1 MKKQLQQPFIVI
13 AIFLVGFLFLNF
25 LRNQLM
31 ELMGEGNIIELSN
44 KYFVISAF
52 NIVYTIIAYWLI
64 KKYQLIDLAGL
75 GKHKFKNWFL
85 LLFPLYIVLLN
96 LPEPGNI
103 DFLTIPTINY
113 FAVIVW
119 ALSVGYSEE
128 YMLRGFIQSLLLKFY
143 SKSKINVVLCVVGAA
158 VIFGLL
164 HLVKFDKGLYGE
176 LTQVLYATFIGTM
189 FGALLLR
196 THKIWPLVLLHAVI
210 DLSGKFEK
218 IQSTDTS
225 IHISSQNNASFED
238 SIVIVLLLLP
248 CFIYGLILLRK
259 VKVEDVQA
267 KIES

>member
-1 MKKQLQQPFIVI
+1 M
-13 AIFLVGFLFLNF
+13 
-25 LRNQLM
+25 
-31 ELMGEGNIIELSN
+31 
-44 KYFVISAF
+44 
-52 NIVYTIIAYWLI
+52 
-64 KKYQLIDLAGL
+64 
-75 GKHKFKNWFL
+75 
-85 LLFPLYIVLLN
+85 LLN

-164 HLVKFDKGLYGE
+164 HLVKFDKGIYGE
-176 LTQVLYATFIGTM
+176 FSQVLYATFIGTM

-196 THKIWPLVLLHAVI
+196 THKIWPLIILHALI
-210 DLSGKFEK
+210 DLSGNLEYF
-218 IQSTDTS
+218 Q
-225 IHISSQNNASFED
+225 SSQIVVNMSSQSQASLED
-238 SIVIVLLLLP
+238 SMVNVLILLP
-248 CFIYGLILLRK
+248 CLIYGLFLLRK